1 MAPKTLFVFRCTEAI
16 PKMRTAIFNIKGK
29 DCAVEILAEG
39 QQFVASGIHPDT
51 NKKYKWVDDVTDIF
65 QGSEA
70 RIDDLEERV
79 NKLEENSHAPRNFV
93 VCEVCKNKIK
103 ETD

>member
-1 MAPKTLFVFRCTEAI
+1 MGLKDKILQ
-16 PKMRTAIFNIKGK
+16 KGLK
-29 DCAVEILAEG
+29 VVD
-39 QQFVASGIHPDT
+39 DT
-51 NKKYKWVDDVTDIF
+51 VGKKYKWVDDVTDIF

-79 NKLEENSHAPRNFV
+79 NKLEENSHAPRDFV

>member
-1 MAPKTLFVFRCTEAI
+1 MGLKDKILQ
-16 PKMRTAIFNIKGK
+16 KGLK
-29 DCAVEILAEG
+29 VGD
-39 QQFVASGIHPDT
+39 DT
-51 NKKYKWVDDVTDIF
+51 VGKKYKWVDDVTDIF

>member
-1 MAPKTLFVFRCTEAI
+1 MGLKDKIFQKGLKFVDDTV
-16 PKMRTAIFNIKGK
+16 GK
-29 DCAVEILAEG
+29 K
-39 QQFVASGIHPDT
+39 F
-51 NKKYKWVDDVTDIF
+51 KWVDDVTDIF

-79 NKLEENSHAPRNFV
+79 NKLEEKSHTPRDFV
-93 VCEVCKNKIK
+93 VCEICKNKIK

>member
-1 MAPKTLFVFRCTEAI
+1 MGLKDKILQ
-16 PKMRTAIFNIKGK
+16 KGLK
-29 DCAVEILAEG
+29 VVDDIVG
-39 QQFVASGIHPDT
+39 
-51 NKKYKWVDDVTDIF
+51 KKYKWVDDVTDIF